1 MVAVSA
7 SGKVFLRALKPDD
20 LEFLYV
26 WENTPEV
33 WQYGDCGAAACDADA
48 GSDCMERFSR
58 EQLRELTENQQ
69 YNIGVTGQLRL
80 VICRRDDDV
89 QVGFIDLF
97 DFDPAGLSAG
107 VGILICD
114 PADRCKGYGSEAL
127 KLMLGYAR
135 QGLGMREV
143 WCTVD
148 ADNTAS
154 LSLFSRAGFVRA
166 DDDTTISKETL
177 WRKTL

>member
-1 MVAVSA
+1 MYTA
-7 SGKVFLRALKPDD
+7 GEKVRLRALEPDD

-114 PADRCKGYGSEAL
+114 PADRGKGFGGEAL
-127 KLMLGYAR
+127 ELMLEYAR
-135 QGLGMREV
+135 QGLGMHGV
-143 WCTVD
+143 WCTVA
-148 ADNTAS
+148 ADNAAS
-154 LSLFSRAGFVRA
+154 VALFSRTGFVRA
-166 DDDTTISKETL
+166 DDDTTISKEIL